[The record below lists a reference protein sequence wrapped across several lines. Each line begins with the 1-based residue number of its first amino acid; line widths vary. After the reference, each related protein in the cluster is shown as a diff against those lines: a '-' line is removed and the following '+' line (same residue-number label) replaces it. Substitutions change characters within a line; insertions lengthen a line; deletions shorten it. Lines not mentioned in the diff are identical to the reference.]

1 MDQQN
6 NNQVPA
12 PRPRREFHNLMTKG
26 EKIAGWIYLPIHLV
40 LMPLFLPLVLFRLT
54 GGQMPDGT
62 MMNVWYYLIGVVFLF
77 IALFHYFRES
87 YHVFTHNMRNVL
99 ITFALGYF
107 ILIACNY
114 ALQLV
119 MQLFGGLPTSPNDE
133 AVDELVKVD
142 MRRMVAAAVIMAPIV
157 EETLFRG
164 LIFGSL
170 RRKHR
175 FWAYVVSM
183 VLFALCH
190 VWQYAVADQSF
201 APLLSAFAYLPIGFV
216 FALCYDRTG
225 SIWTSIF
232 FHMFYN
238 ALALSLR

>member
-6 NNQVPA
+6 NQAPA
-12 PRPRREFHNLMTKG
+12 PRPRAEFRNLMTRG
-26 EKIAGWIYLPIHLV
+26 EKIAGWIYLPVHLV
-40 LMPLFLPLVLFRLT
+40 LMPLFLPALLYAVN
-54 GGQMPDGT
+54 GGQLPDGT

-77 IALFHYFRES
+77 IALFRFYRES
-87 YHVFTHNMRNVL
+87 YHVFTHNLRNVL

-107 ILIACNY
+107 VLLACNY
-114 ALQLV
+114 ALQLI
-119 MQLFGGLPTSPNDE
+119 MQLFGGLPSSPNDE

-170 RRKHR
+170 RPKSR
-175 FWAYVVSM
+175 FLAYAVSM

-201 APLLSAFAYLPIGFV
+201 APLLSAFAYLPVGFV
-216 FALCYDRTG
+216 LALCYDRTG